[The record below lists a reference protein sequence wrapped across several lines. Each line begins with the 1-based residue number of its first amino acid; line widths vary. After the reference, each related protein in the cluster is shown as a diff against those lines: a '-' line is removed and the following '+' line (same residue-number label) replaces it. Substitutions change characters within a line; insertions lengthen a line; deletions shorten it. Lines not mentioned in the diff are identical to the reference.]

1 MEVIAKVERTAVRRS
16 LHRIDDMMR
25 VAGCG
30 HRTYTRQMMMKH
42 DLKSEIAS
50 PEATCRQFNGGPR
63 RSKLGIDV
71 HQHQY
76 VVVVQVE
83 GAAPKPPQRFT
94 PAAFLPWVAR
104 LRRRGDEIHAVYEA
118 CGFGFTLQRQLTA
131 LGIHCYVVA
140 PQKLDERGQRVK
152 TDGRDA
158 KALCLRLDRYLQGNR
173 DALAVIRIP
182 SEAEEQRRALHRQR
196 EQLVRTRTQLEAH
209 GRSLLVNHGLA
220 GASGWWKARTFASLE
235 LPPWLRQ
242 LLENTQPLLL
252 ALQKQIQKLTKE
264 LAEAADPAQPRG
276 LGALTSVVL
285 DREIGDWH
293 RFANRRQI
301 GSYTG
306 LCPSEYSTGQTRLQG
321 SITKHGNPR
330 VRAAL
335 VEAACPESVRGSS
348 PPTTPSPAGATP
360 WAKAPPPPA
369 PRARRPSSPSPANW
383 PSTSGACAPAKPPPK
398 NLDSFKRAREAS
410 WDSKG
415 NSNRKEPTTNRLR
428 L

>member
-1 MEVIAKVERTAVRRS
+1 MSDGGRERVSLEVEVRKSSQKVERTAVRRS
-16 LHRIDDMMR
+16 LHRIDDMVR

-30 HRTYTRQMMMKH
+30 RRTYTRQMMMKH
-42 DLKSEIAS
+42 DMKSEIAS
-50 PEATCRQFNGGPR
+50 PEATRRQFNGGPR

-76 VVVVQVE
+76 VVVAQVE
-83 GAAPKPPQRFT
+83 GAVPKPPQRFT
-94 PAAFLPWVAR
+94 PAAFLQWAAK
-104 LRRRGDEIHAVYEA
+104 LRRSGDEIQAVYEA

-140 PQKLDERGQRVK
+140 PQKLDERGRRVK

-220 GASGWWKARTFASLE
+220 GASGWWKARTFAQLE
-235 LPPWLRQ
+235 LPQWLRQ
-242 LLENTQPLLL
+242 LLENTQPLLV
-252 ALQKQIQKLTKE
+252 ALQKQIQELTKE
-264 LAEAADPAQPRG
+264 LAEAADPIQPRG

-293 RFANRRQI
+293 RFANRRQV

-335 VEAACPESVRGSS
+335 VEAAWRFVRFQ
-348 PPTTPSPAGATP
+348 PAYHAL
-360 WAKAPPPPA
+360 
-369 PRARRPSSPSPANW
+369 ARWRLTLSQ
-383 PSTSGACAPAKPPPK
+383 GAPATGA
-398 NLDSFKRAREAS
+398 ARKKAIVAVARQLAIDL
-410 WDSKG
+410 W
-415 NSNRKEPTTNRLR
+415 RLR
-428 L
+428 TGQTTTEKLGLI